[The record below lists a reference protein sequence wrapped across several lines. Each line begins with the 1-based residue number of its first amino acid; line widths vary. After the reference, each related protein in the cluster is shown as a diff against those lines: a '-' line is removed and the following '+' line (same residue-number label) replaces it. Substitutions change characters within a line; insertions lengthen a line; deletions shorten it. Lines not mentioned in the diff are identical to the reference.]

1 MAPPY
6 KPETVVVGVALIALG
21 VLWTM
26 ANFGTLDLLATV
38 RRWWPATL
46 VLWGC
51 LELHRSYADGRI
63 GRSR

>member
-1 MAPPY
+1 MATPY
-6 KPETVVVGVALIALG
+6 KPETLVFGVLLIALG
-21 VLWTM
+21 VIWTLSNM
-26 ANFGTLDLLATV
+26 GALDMLATL

-63 GRSR
+63 GRS